1 MKKISRLLI
10 ANRGEIAV
18 RIIKTAKQ
26 MGIFTVSVY
35 TRNDEASLHVKFADK
50 AVLLEDDHLE
60 NTFLSAKKMIEVA
73 LNEQCDA
80 IHPGYGF
87 ISENPEFPRLC
98 VENGLIFIGPTAQ
111 SMELLGNKVKARS
124 FVKSIGVPVISGIS
138 GSVDELLESAKY
150 LDFPIMIKPL
160 AGGGGKG
167 IFVVNQAHDLPEYLQ
182 KAGREAQNYF
192 NNSKLYVEHY
202 FEKARHIEVQLLGD
216 QFGNLIHLY
225 ERECSLQRRF
235 QKIFEEAPSPTISEK
250 TRKNFLDAAVKIG
263 KAVGYQSAG
272 TIEFL
277 VDRNENFY
285 FLEMNT
291 RIQVEHGVTE
301 LITGIDLVKEQLK
314 IASGEKL
321 EWNQNE
327 IAIEG
332 HAIEAR
338 IYAENIYN
346 DFMPVQGKILKQN
359 LDQIKGVRIDTHIAD
374 NMILPQ
380 TYDSLLAK
388 VLVKDKNRAGGI
400 KKLAE
405 CLGQTEIFGIEN
417 NLAYLLQ
424 LVIGDDFKNNLFYTK
439 YIEKTHNESKGNL
452 LKLKEE
458 SSHVLA
464 IAYTLVHFIQTK
476 KDPNNVWEQI
486 GYQRLKN
493 EINVQVNGKDV
504 YLSWEKR
511 AKGIDL
517 SVEGNGFSLSDYQ
530 INEPFVSFHFENQ
543 KYQLSYLKENGCTY
557 VHYLGMS
564 IKLTSNSILSE
575 STIVKKSKKFENN
588 REIKINSPL
597 FGRVVVIHVKESD
610 RIKKG
615 DVLMVIEAMKT
626 ENTILSPIS
635 GFVERVNIRQNE
647 QVEEGQLMA
656 LILPSKKIVKKLE
669 LN

>member
-26 MGIFTVSVY
+26 MGISTVSVY
-35 TRNDEASLHVKFADK
+35 TRNDEASLHVKYADK
-50 AVLLEDDHLE
+50 AVLLEDDLLSK
-60 NTFLSAKKMIEVA
+60 TFLSAKKMIDVA
-73 LNEQCDA
+73 LNQQCDA

-87 ISENPEFPRLC
+87 ISENSEFPRLC
-98 VENGLIFIGPTAQ
+98 VDNGLIFIGPTAE

-138 GSVDELLESAKY
+138 GSVDELQESAKY

-167 IFVVNQAHDLPEYLQ
+167 IFVVHQAHDLPEYLQ

-192 NNSKLYVEHY
+192 NNSELYVEHY

-216 QFGNLIHLY
+216 QFGNLVHLY

-235 QKIFEEAPSPTISEK
+235 QKIIEEAPSPTISEK
-250 TRKNFLDAAVKIG
+250 TRKKILDAAVKIG

-277 VDRNENFY
+277 VDHNENFY

-301 LITGIDLVKEQLK
+301 LITGIDLVKEQFK

-321 EWNQNE
+321 ALKQNE
-327 IAIEG
+327 IANEG

-338 IYAENIYN
+338 IYAENIFN
-346 DFMPVQGKILKQN
+346 DFMPVQGKIVKQN
-359 LDQIKGVRIDTHIAD
+359 LDQIKDARIDTHITD

-388 VLVKDKNRAGGI
+388 VLMKDKSREGAI
-400 KKLAE
+400 KKLEE
-405 CLGQTEIFGIEN
+405 CLGQAEIFGIEN
-417 NLAYLLQ
+417 NLAYLQ
-424 LVIGDDFKNNLFYTK
+424 YLVFGDDFKNNLFYTK
-439 YIEKTHNESKGNL
+439 YIEETLDQSRDKL
-452 LKLKEE
+452 LKLKED
-458 SSHVLA
+458 STHVLA
-464 IAYTLVHFIQTK
+464 IAYLLVHFIQTK
-476 KDPNNVWEQI
+476 KYPNNVWEQI

-493 EINVQVNGKDV
+493 EINVHVNGKDV
-504 YLSWEKR
+504 YLSWNKR
-511 AKGIDL
+511 VKGIDL
-517 SVEGNGFSLSDYQ
+517 CVEGNGFSLSDYQ
-530 INEPFVSFHFENQ
+530 INEPFVSFQLENQ
-543 KYQLSYLKENGCTY
+543 KCQLSYLKEDGCTY

-575 STIVKKSKKFENN
+575 STIVKKSKNFENN
-588 REIKINSPL
+588 PEVKIDSPL
-597 FGRVVVIHVKESD
+597 FGRVVAIHVKEND

-626 ENTILSPIS
+626 ENTIVSPIS
-635 GFVERVNIRQNE
+635 GFVECVNIKQNE
-647 QVEEGQLMA
+647 QVQEGQIMA
-656 LILPSKKIVKKLE
+656 LILPSKKNVKKLK

>member
-26 MGIFTVSVY
+26 MGISTVSVY

-50 AVLLEDDHLE
+50 AVLLEDELLGK
-60 NTFLSAKKMIEVA
+60 TFLSAKKMIEVA

-87 ISENPEFPRLC
+87 ISENPEFPWLC

-111 SMELLGNKVKARS
+111 SMEILSNKVKARS
-124 FVKSIGVPVISGIS
+124 FVKSIGVHVISGIS
-138 GSVDELLESAKY
+138 GSVDELQESAKY

-167 IFVVNQAHDLPEYLQ
+167 IFVVHQAHDLPEYLQ

-192 NNSKLYVEHY
+192 NNSELYVEHY

-216 QFGNLIHLY
+216 QFGNLVHLF

-235 QKIFEEAPSPTISEK
+235 QKIIEEAPSPTISEK
-250 TRKNFLDAAVKIG
+250 TRKKILDAAVKIG

-277 VDRNENFY
+277 VDHNENFY

-321 EWNQNE
+321 ALKQNE
-327 IAIEG
+327 ISIEG

-338 IYAENIYN
+338 IYAENIFN
-346 DFMPVQGKILKQN
+346 DFMPVQGKIVKQN
-359 LDQIKGVRIDTHIAD
+359 LDQIKDARIDTHITD

-388 VLVKDKNRAGGI
+388 VLMKDKSREGAI
-400 KKLAE
+400 KKLEE
-405 CLGQTEIFGIEN
+405 CLGQAEIFGIEN
-417 NLAYLLQ
+417 NLAYLQ
-424 LVIGDDFKNNLFYTK
+424 YLVFGDDFKNNLFYTK
-439 YIEKTHNESKGNL
+439 YIEETLDQSRDKL
-452 LKLKEE
+452 LKLKED
-458 SSHVLA
+458 STHVLA
-464 IAYTLVHFIQTK
+464 IAYLLVHFIQTK
-476 KDPNNVWEQI
+476 KYPNNVWEQI

-493 EINVQVNGKDV
+493 EINVHVNGKDV
-504 YLSWEKR
+504 YLSWNKR
-511 AKGIDL
+511 VKGIDL
-517 SVEGNGFSLSDYQ
+517 CVEGNGFSLSDYQ
-530 INEPFVSFHFENQ
+530 INEPFVSFQLENQ
-543 KYQLSYLKENGCTY
+543 KCQLSYLKEDGCTY

-575 STIVKKSKKFENN
+575 STIVKKSKNFENN
-588 REIKINSPL
+588 PEVKIDSPL
-597 FGRVVVIHVKESD
+597 FGRVVAIHVKEND

-626 ENTILSPIS
+626 ENTIVSPIS
-635 GFVERVNIRQNE
+635 GFVECVNIKQNE
-647 QVEEGQLMA
+647 QVQEGQIMA
-656 LILPSKKIVKKLE
+656 LILPSKKNVKKLE